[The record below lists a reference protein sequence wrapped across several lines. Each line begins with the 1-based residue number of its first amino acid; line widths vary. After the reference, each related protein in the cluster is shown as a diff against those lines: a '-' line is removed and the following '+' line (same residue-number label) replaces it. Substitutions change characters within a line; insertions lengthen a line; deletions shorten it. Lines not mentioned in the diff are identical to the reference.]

1 MQAPVAASAPAS
13 AARPALLPQIAAP
26 VVALTQAADGDH
38 EMTLTISPERLGPVT
53 VRAHISGG
61 SIRIELQAPNDLGRD
76 ALRTILTGLRRDLAI
91 AAPHATLALSG
102 QDAGSGQSATSQS
115 HGQAGTHSP
124 SAHGTAAQGQSS
136 QGPSSQGQAAQQ
148 GNGSQQS
155 GAQTGPS
162 RTEREPA
169 GTGDPLDHPASI
181 QTPHGGIDVYA

>member
-1 MQAPVAASAPAS
+1 
-13 AARPALLPQIAAP
+13 

-76 ALRTILTGLRRDLAI
+76 ALRTILTDLRRDLAI

-102 QDAGSGQSATSQS
+102 QDAGSGQSATAPSP
-115 HGQAGTHSP
+115 GQAGTHSP
-124 SAHGTAAQGQSS
+124 SAQGTAAQGQS
-136 QGPSSQGQAAQQ
+136 PQGQAAQQ

-155 GAQTGPS
+155 GAQGAPS